1 MMKVATIAYNNVA
14 IQLSVEEVE
23 FFLKLVQEVQQVIP
37 NSFTTRVAVSPRQA
51 RGFFESILQ
60 EIKQSGE
67 SLMTISFLFQEM
79 FLLQHLLNEAC
90 NGIVINDFE
99 IKLGKSK
106 EEAKKLLEWVC
117 NVTKEMEA
125 LKEARR
131 ASYMPSPSNL
141 PKLKETKKCCLEA
154 DGYLITF
161 YITKLMSSK
170 NVVNL
175 FIVLNIGT
183 TQLVAFSIS
192 SVPKP
197 IEVEDLCDFIKNFE
211 QYIELSDQELAALE
225 SPFQIFH
232 SSIFQLHTLETD
244 ITSDNEKYAIVNF
257 MLPLANSRHSIVKPF
272 IGVKGAIT
280 FRNICSFT
288 SSMRKILTE

>member
-1 MMKVATIAYNNVA
+1 MMKVATIAYNKIA
-14 IQLSVEEVE
+14 IQLSIEEVE
-23 FFLKLVQEVQQVIP
+23 FFLKLVYEVQQVIP
-37 NSFTTRVAVSPRQA
+37 DSFTTRVAVSPRQA
-51 RGFFESILQ
+51 RGFFESIIQ

-67 SLMTISFLFQEM
+67 SVMNISFLFQEM
-79 FLLQHLLNEAC
+79 CLLQQLLNEAC
-90 NGIVINDFE
+90 NGIVINDFQ
-99 IKLGKSK
+99 IKLGKSEK
-106 EEAKKLLEWVC
+106 EAEELLQWVC

-131 ASYMPSPSNL
+131 ASYMPSSSNRL
-141 PKLKETKKCCLEA
+141 KLEEANKCCFEA
-154 DGYLITF
+154 DGYMITF
-161 YITKLMSSK
+161 YIRKLLSSK
-170 NVVNL
+170 NVVHL

-183 TQLVAFSIS
+183 TQLVEFSIS

-197 IEVEDLCDFIKNFE
+197 IEVEDLCDLIKTFE

-225 SPFQIFH
+225 SPLQIFN

-244 ITSDNEKYAIVNF
+244 ITSNNEKYAIVNF
-257 MLPLANSRHSIVKPF
+257 MLPLANSRHSMMKPF
-272 IGVKGAIT
+272 IGVKGAIS

>member
-1 MMKVATIAYNNVA
+1 MMNVSTIAYNNVA
-14 IQLSVEEVE
+14 IQLSIEEVE
-23 FFLKLVQEVQQVIP
+23 FFLQLVQEVQQVIP
-37 NSFTTRVAVSPRQA
+37 NSFTTRVNTSPRQA

-60 EIKQSGE
+60 DIKQSGE
-67 SLMTISFLFQEM
+67 SLINISFLFQEIC
-79 FLLQHLLNEAC
+79 LLQNLLNEAC
-90 NGIVINDFE
+90 HAIVINDFE

-106 EEAKKLLEWVC
+106 EETKELLQWVC
-117 NVTKEMEA
+117 NVTKEMEG

-141 PKLKETKKCCLEA
+141 LKLKEANKCCLEA

-161 YITKLMSSK
+161 YIRKLLSTQK
-170 NVVNL
+170 VVNL
-175 FIVLNIGT
+175 FIVLSIDT
-183 TQLVAFSIS
+183 TQLVEFSIS

-197 IEVEDLCDFIKNFE
+197 IEVEDLCDLIKTFE
-211 QYIELSDQELAALE
+211 QYIEISDQELAALE
-225 SPFQIFH
+225 SPFQIFN

-244 ITSDNEKYAIVNF
+244 ITSDKENYAIVNF

-272 IGVKGAIT
+272 IGVKGAVT
-280 FRNICSFT
+280 FRNIGSFT

>member
-14 IQLSVEEVE
+14 IQLSSEEVE

-37 NSFTTRVAVSPRQA
+37 NSFTTRVNTSPRQA

-60 EIKQSGE
+60 DIKQSGE
-67 SLMTISFLFQEM
+67 SLINISFLFQEIC
-79 FLLQHLLNEAC
+79 LLQNLLNEAC
-90 NGIVINDFE
+90 NAIVINDFE

-106 EEAKKLLEWVC
+106 EEAKELLEWVC

-141 PKLKETKKCCLEA
+141 PKPEEANKCCLEA

-161 YITKLMSSK
+161 YIRKLLSSK

-197 IEVEDLCDFIKNFE
+197 IEVEDLCDLIKTFE

-225 SPFQIFH
+225 SPFQIFN

-244 ITSDNEKYAIVNF
+244 ITSDNEKYATVNF
-257 MLPLANSRHSIVKPF
+257 MLPLASSRHSIVKPF

>member
-1 MMKVATIAYNNVA
+1 MMKVATIAYNKVA
-14 IQLSVEEVE
+14 IQLSSEEVE
-23 FFLKLVQEVQQVIP
+23 FFRKLVQEVQQVIP
-37 NSFTTRVAVSPRQA
+37 NSFTTRVNTSPRQA

-60 EIKQSGE
+60 DIKQSGE
-67 SLMTISFLFQEM
+67 SLMNISFLFQEM
-79 FLLQHLLNEAC
+79 CLLQNLLNEAC
-90 NGIVINDFE
+90 NAIVINDFE

-106 EEAKKLLEWVC
+106 EEAKELLEWVC

-125 LKEARR
+125 LQEARR

-141 PKLKETKKCCLEA
+141 PKLKEANKCCLEA

-161 YITKLMSSK
+161 YIRKLLSTQK
-170 NVVNL
+170 VVNL
-175 FIVLNIGT
+175 FIVLSIDT
-183 TQLVAFSIS
+183 TQLVEFSIS

-197 IEVEDLCDFIKNFE
+197 IEVEDLCDLIKTFE
-211 QYIELSDQELAALE
+211 QYIELSDQDLAALE
-225 SPFQIFH
+225 SPFQILN

-257 MLPLANSRHSIVKPF
+257 MLPLANSRHSVVKPF
-272 IGVKGAIT
+272 IGVRGAVT

>member
-1 MMKVATIAYNNVA
+1 M
-14 IQLSVEEVE
+14 
-23 FFLKLVQEVQQVIP
+23 
-37 NSFTTRVAVSPRQA
+37 AVSPRQA

-117 NVTKEMEA
+117 NVTKEMQA

-141 PKLKETKKCCLEA
+141 PKLKEANKC
-154 DGYLITF
+154 
-161 YITKLMSSK
+161 
-170 NVVNL
+170 
-175 FIVLNIGT
+175 
-183 TQLVAFSIS
+183 
-192 SVPKP
+192 
-197 IEVEDLCDFIKNFE
+197 
-211 QYIELSDQELAALE
+211 
-225 SPFQIFH
+225 
-232 SSIFQLHTLETD
+232 
-244 ITSDNEKYAIVNF
+244 
-257 MLPLANSRHSIVKPF
+257 
-272 IGVKGAIT
+272 
-280 FRNICSFT
+280 
-288 SSMRKILTE
+288 